1 MHKYAPSLISAWFLV
16 FFFQATTVRPKRGNA
31 PPVSSGTKK
40 RSPVIMPATSIAAI
54 GERKASIVQL
64 GQDFRSERHMTQK
77 SPINYSGTSSR
88 PSLRI
93 TNCQKARPNV
103 FFGKVASLIL
113 FFLWYCFLMIMF
125 LCQKFE
131 LFLQCIL
138 KKHIYIFSFPKMNH
152 ERIIKL

>member
-1 MHKYAPSLISAWFLV
+1 MHTYAPSLLMI
-16 FFFQATTVRPKRGNA
+16 FQATTVRPKRGNA

-77 SPINYSGTSSR
+77 SSFNYSETSSR

-103 FFGKVASLIL
+103 FFFGKVASLIL
-113 FFLWYCFLMIMF
+113 FFYDIVFWWLCFFVKNLNSS
-125 LCQKFE
+125 CNASWKS
-131 LFLQCIL
+131 
-138 KKHIYIFSFPKMNH
+138 IYIFFHFPKWTTSV
-152 ERIIKL
+152 